1 MSAGFLVEGESY
13 SGDTLGTVTE
23 VVGLELLRG
32 SPSGRTPFAP
42 HSGECALHTQAKY
55 MLCFCKEMP
64 AFASTSTASVT
75 RVFLCMWKPVDV
87 VCCSEKGVV
96 RLL

>member
-55 MLCFCKEMP
+55 MLCFCKECLHLLQHQQLQLHE
-64 AFASTSTASVT
+64 FS
-75 RVFLCMWKPVDV
+75 C
-87 VCCSEKGVV
+87 VCGSQ
-96 RLL
+96 